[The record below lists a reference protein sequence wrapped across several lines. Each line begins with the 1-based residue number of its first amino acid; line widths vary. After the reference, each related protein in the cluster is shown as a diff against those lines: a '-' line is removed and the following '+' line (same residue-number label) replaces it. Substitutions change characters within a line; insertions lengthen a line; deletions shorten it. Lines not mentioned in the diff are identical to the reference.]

1 MDKLDPASLP
11 HAKFGV
17 GQSVSRKED
26 PRLLRGGGRYTDDI
40 VLEGQAY
47 AAVLRSPY
55 AHGELRGIDAGA
67 ALALPGVLAVHTGE
81 ELTAAGYNPLP
92 CPLPLKSHDGTPLI
106 VPERHAL
113 ARGRVRFAGEPV
125 ALVVAE
131 TRAAAKDGAEAI
143 ELDVEPLPTVTDL
156 EEAVGPGAPQI
167 HAEAPGNVCLDWR
180 YGDQEAIA
188 AAFEQAAHV
197 SRLKLANSRIVVAS
211 MEPRGAVAEYD
222 AAQERFT
229 LHLGCQ
235 GAFGLSRSLAKG
247 IMNLEPSQVR
257 VRSYDIGGSFGMKAP
272 TYPEYVAL
280 LHAARAL
287 GRPVKWIDERTESF
301 VSDTHGRHAVVEAAL
316 ALDAEGNFLAVTIE
330 GLGSLGAYVTGF
342 GPAIPG
348 VNIVKNT
355 VSVYKTPL
363 IGVATRCVVTNTTPI
378 SAFRGAGRPE
388 ANYYMERLVEA
399 AARETGRDPVA
410 LRRLNAIPAEA
421 MPYKAPSGQE
431 YDSGAFEAVLDQCLE
446 RADWDGFEKRREE
459 SEAAGRLRGRGI
471 GFYLEVTAPPGKEM
485 GGIRFEPDGDVTII
499 TGTLDY
505 GQGHRSTFAQILCD
519 KLGVP
524 FERVQ
529 LIQGDSAE
537 LLAGGG
543 TGGSRSTMASGAAI
557 LAASDKVIEQGRA
570 LAGHVLEAAVG
581 DIEFAAGAFRVAG
594 TDRAIAIMDLAAQ
607 IRGAGTLPDDLPAS
621 LDAAL
626 VIDSPPSAFPNG
638 CHVAEVEIDPETGV
652 TTVASYV
659 VVDDFGVLVNP
670 MLVEAQVHGGVTQG
684 IGQALGEQVV
694 YDEAGNLASGSFMD
708 YALPRADELPDFVFG
723 SHAVPA
729 ATNPLGSKGCGEG
742 GTSGALSAVM
752 NAVNDALA
760 VRGIG
765 GIDMPATP
773 EKVWRALN
781 GG

>member
-1 MDKLDPASLP
+1 MDNLDPASLP

-26 PRLLRGGGRYTDDI
+26 PRLLTGGGRYTDDI
-40 VLEGQAY
+40 VLEGQVHAT
-47 AAVLRSPY
+47 VLRSPY
-55 AHGELRGIDAGA
+55 PHGELRGIDTGA
-67 ALALPGVLAVHTGE
+67 ALALLGVIAVYTGE
-81 ELTAAGYNPLP
+81 DLKAAGYNPLP
-92 CPLPLKSHDGTPLI
+92 CALPLKSQDGTPLI

-113 ARGRVRFAGEPV
+113 AIGRVRFAGEPV

-131 TRAAAKDGAEAI
+131 TRAAATDGAEAV
-143 ELDVEPLPTVTDL
+143 ELDVKTLPAVTDL
-156 EEAVGPGAPQI
+156 EEAVGPDAPQL
-167 HAEAPGNVCLDWR
+167 HEAAPGNVCLDWR
-180 YGDQEAIA
+180 YGDQKAIA
-188 AAFEQAAHV
+188 KAFKNAAHV
-197 SRLKLANSRIVVAS
+197 TRLKLVNSRIVVAS

-222 AAQERFT
+222 AAHERFT
-229 LHLGCQ
+229 LHVGCQ
-235 GAFGLSRSLAKG
+235 GAFGLSNSLAKG
-247 IMNLEPSQVR
+247 VMNLEPGQVR

-301 VSDTHGRHAVVEAAL
+301 VSDTHGRHAVVEGAL
-316 ALDAEGNFLAVTIE
+316 ALDADGNFLAVTIE

-342 GPAIPG
+342 GPAIPC

-355 VSVYKTPL
+355 VSLYKTPL
-363 IGVATRCVVTNTTPI
+363 IGVVTRCVVTNTTPV

-388 ANYYMERLVEA
+388 ANYYMERLLEA

-410 LRRLNAIPAEA
+410 LRRQNAIPPEA
-421 MPYKAPSGQE
+421 MPYKAASGLE
-431 YDSGAFEAVLDQCLE
+431 YDSGEFETVLDLCLE
-446 RADWDGFEKRREE
+446 RADWEGFTERREA
-459 SEAAGRLRGRGI
+459 SEIAGRLRGRGI

-505 GQGHRSTFAQILCD
+505 GQGHRSTFAQILCA

-529 LIQGDSAE
+529 LIQGDSDK

-543 TGGSRSTMASGAAI
+543 TGGSRSTMASGTAI
-557 LAASDKVIEQGRA
+557 LEASDKVIEQGRS
-570 LAGHVLEAAVG
+570 LAGHFLEAAVA
-581 DIEFAAGAFRVAG
+581 DIEFEAGSFRVAG
-594 TDRAIAIMDLAAQ
+594 TDRAIAIMDLAAR
-607 IRGAGTLPDDLPAS
+607 IREAGALPGDLPAA
-621 LDAAL
+621 LDASL

-652 TTVASYV
+652 TEIASYV
-659 VVDDFGVLVNP
+659 AVDDFGVLVNP

-684 IGQALGEQVV
+684 IGQALLERVV
-694 YDEAGNLASGSFMD
+694 YDEVGNLASGSFMD
-708 YALPRADELPDFVFG
+708 YALPRADELPVFAFG
-723 SHAVPA
+723 SHEIPA
-729 ATNPLGSKGCGEG
+729 TTNPLGSKGCGEG

-752 NAVNDALA
+752 NAVIDALA
-760 VRGIG
+760 TRGVT

-781 GG
+781 EA